1 MTNDQINSTLYVS
14 KETINEAGVLST
26 CKILDEITRINDD
39 AIVRAFGNF
48 NLSCISVAH
57 YHIDILR
64 SAQLGDT
71 LKIES
76 QYTVLQNGMLQV
88 KIAMNKSIKR
98 KPVPVLS
105 GNFTF
110 ISSL

>member
-1 MTNDQINSTLYVS
+1 MTNNQINSTLYVS
-14 KETINEAGVLST
+14 RDTINETGLLST
-26 CKILDEITRINDD
+26 CKILEEINRINDD

-57 YHIDILR
+57 YHVDILR

-76 QYTVLQNGMLQV
+76 QYTILQNGVLQV
-88 KIAMNKSIKR
+88 NIAMNKSIKR
-98 KPVPVLS
+98 KPVEVLS